1 MKRCFKLALITAL
14 AAITL
19 IGCGKSASAKKN
31 AGTETSSAKESSTTA
46 TSNSGSTQ
54 QTQASSEVSTEGK
67 SKSNLTGE
75 WIDSALSK
83 KRPLAVMIENT
94 AEALPQYGTS
104 KADVIYEVPVEGA
117 ITRLMAVYQDYSG
130 MDKIGNIR
138 SCRPYYV
145 DFASEWNAIY
155 VHYGENIYAFDILK
169 TINDLDGLN
178 GTLEQT
184 TFFRTTDKAAPHNA
198 YMSSKGV
205 DAGIKY
211 MGYST
216 DLQSGFGSHYQF
228 TADKTPVTL
237 DSGTDATVVAPGYYI
252 DKPWFVYHKD
262 DGLYYRYE
270 FKQKQMDAMNN
281 QQITTKN
288 IILQNCSYTKY
299 DTEKGY
305 LNISAY
311 SGGAGEY
318 ITNGKQIPITW
329 KKASQTSPTKYYD
342 STGKEI
348 TINQG
353 KTWVCVILN
362 DQTANVKFYKSEDE
376 FNASK

>member
-1 MKRCFKLALITAL
+1 MRKCFKFALVIAL
-14 AAITL
+14 MSTTL
-19 IGCGKSASAKKN
+19 MGCGKNNSTKA
-31 AGTETSSAKESSTTA
+31 TSTTVSTEKNTQS
-46 TSNSGSTQ
+46 TSTASSESESTQ
-54 QTQASSEVSTEGK
+54 TTEVSTEGK
-67 SKSNLTGE
+67 AKSNLTGE
-75 WIDSALSK
+75 WIDATLAS
-83 KRPLAVMIENT
+83 KRPVAAMIENT
-94 AEALPQYGTS
+94 TQALPQYGTS

-145 DFASEWNAIY
+145 DFASEWDAIY

-169 TINDLDGLN
+169 TIDDLDGLN
-178 GTLEQT
+178 GTLEQI
-184 TFFRTTDKAAPHNA
+184 TFYRSSDKAAPHNA
-198 YMSSKGV
+198 YMSSKGI

-228 TADKTPVTL
+228 AADNSSTNL
-237 DSGTDATVVAPGYYI
+237 DSGTDATVVVPGYYI

-270 FKQKQMDAMNN
+270 YNAKHIDQMNGN
-281 QQITTKN
+281 QLTTKN

-305 LNISAY
+305 LNINAY
-311 SGGAGEY
+311 SGGSGEY

-329 KKASQTSPTKYYD
+329 KKASQTAPTKYYD
-342 STGKEI
+342 ASGKEI
-348 TINQG
+348 TLNQG
-353 KTWVCVILN
+353 KTWVCIILN
-362 DQTANVKFYKSEDE
+362 DQTDNVKFYSSEDE